1 VGVSFNSGPMT
12 VSGGSGPYTYLV
24 VGTLPAG
31 LTLNTTTGAVT
42 GTPTAASSFRC
53 EVSAHPGFFWPTD
66 VMRGNTNMTFSGSTS
81 YRAAGRVLSIEPVRT
96 KAGRCNLHDMTAK
109 MSWYASQLRLELGL
123 RNRRWSRGRAHVES
137 YGNPPVIV
145 YAPESLRH
153 GNFFDAAFAAIA
165 ARPEWMRRF
174 DKIHA
179 QGRSL
184 PRAER
189 RWREL
194 DSSMSSDA
202 LLMNV
207 FCTPGVAESVKVR
220 RVLGVE
226 GNEPPVF
233 GWKARVPLASGRSD
247 RTEVDMRLGSL
258 LVEAK
263 LTEGD
268 FQTKAAAVVEG
279 YRDFDEVFER
289 ERLPRVE
296 LTTKRRRE
304 ATEFPEDYSQE
315 ISTEQPG
322 TAREISPSSA
332 AEVGYGGYQLIR
344 NVLAAYA
351 EGCSFCVVHDDRWPD
366 LREAWYQVLAAVRP
380 AELRVRLSVLTWQ
393 ELAEYL
399 PEELQE
405 FLDWKYG
412 IVGPGRTPSP
422 VNEPD

>member
-1 VGVSFNSGPMT
+1 
-12 VSGGSGPYTYLV
+12 
-24 VGTLPAG
+24 
-31 LTLNTTTGAVT
+31 
-42 GTPTAASSFRC
+42 
-53 EVSAHPGFFWPTD
+53 
-66 VMRGNTNMTFSGSTS
+66 
-81 YRAAGRVLSIEPVRT
+81 
-96 KAGRCNLHDMTAK
+96 MTAK
-109 MSWYASQLRLELGL
+109 ASWYVSQLRLELGL
-123 RNRRWSRGRAHVES
+123 RNRLWARGRAYVES
-137 YGNPPVIV
+137 FGDPPVIV
-145 YAPESLRH
+145 YAPEGLRH
-153 GNFFDAAFAAIA
+153 GNFFDTAFAAIA
-165 ARPEWMRRF
+165 MRPEWVRRF

-207 FCTPGVAESVKVR
+207 FCTPGVAESMTVR

-226 GNEPPVF
+226 GDEPPVF

-289 ERLPRVE
+289 ELLPRVE
-296 LTTKRRRE
+296 LATKRRRE

-315 ISTEQPG
+315 ISTERPG
-322 TAREISPSSA
+322 SARETSPSSA
-332 AEVGYGGYQLIR
+332 AEVGYAGYQLIR
-344 NVLAAYA
+344 NVLAAFA
-351 EGCSFCVVHDDRWPD
+351 EGCGFCVVHDDRRSD
-366 LREAWYQVLAAVRP
+366 LREAWYEVLAAVKP
-380 AELRVRLSVLTWQ
+380 VELRVRLSVLTWQ
-393 ELAEYL
+393 ELAEHL

-412 IVGPGRTPSP
+412 IVRPGRKASL
-422 VNEPD
+422 VDELE